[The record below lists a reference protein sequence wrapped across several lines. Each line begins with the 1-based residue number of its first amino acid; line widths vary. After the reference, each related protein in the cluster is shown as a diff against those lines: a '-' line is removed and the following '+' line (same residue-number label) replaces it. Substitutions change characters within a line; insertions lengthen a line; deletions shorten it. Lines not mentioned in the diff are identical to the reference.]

1 MLCEVMKLKKYR
13 ATIAVIVTICL
24 QVLIAFFIVTNVTRP
39 LPAVVVQEEPLIL
52 QVDDGRQ
59 FQLLGTSGST
69 DESYIVYIDIKTG
82 RVKFIVQARRVIFE
96 E

>member
-1 MLCEVMKLKKYR
+1 MKKYR
-13 ATIAVIVTICL
+13 ETSI
-24 QVLIAFFIVTNVTRP
+24 LIATVCLWILVAFFVVVYVPQR

-52 QVDDGRQ
+52 QVNDGRR

-69 DESYIVYIDIKTG
+69 DESYIVYIDVKTG
-82 RVKFIVQARRVIFE
+82 RVKSIVQERRVIFE

>member
-1 MLCEVMKLKKYR
+1 MKKCM
-13 ATIAVIVTICL
+13 ATGIAIAHICSWLLIV
-24 QVLIAFFIVTNVTRP
+24 FFVATNAQQR

-52 QVDDGRQ
+52 QVNDGRR

-69 DESYIVYIDIKTG
+69 DESYIVYVDIKTG
-82 RVKFIVQARRVIFE
+82 RVKSIVQERRVIFE

>member
-1 MLCEVMKLKKYR
+1 MKKYR
-13 ATIAVIVTICL
+13 ATSITIAVVCLLILIVFL
-24 QVLIAFFIVTNVTRP
+24 VGVYVPQP

-52 QVDDGRQ
+52 QVEDGRQ

-69 DESYIVYIDIKTG
+69 DESYIVYVDFRTG
-82 RVKFIVQARRVIFE
+82 RVKSIVQARRVIFE

>member
-1 MLCEVMKLKKYR
+1 MKKYR
-13 ATIAVIVTICL
+13 ETSI
-24 QVLIAFFIVTNVTRP
+24 LIATVCLWILVAFFVGANLSQP

-69 DESYIVYIDIKTG
+69 KESYIVYIDIKTG
-82 RVKFIVQARRVIFE
+82 RVKYIVQARRILFKE
-96 E
+96 